1 MKRTKSLERF
11 FYALDYEKRIKSS
24 LTKKQLLV
32 YTYLMSISKWDAQA
46 KEEHYHVYFNSFTV
60 KDACSKIGIS
70 QPTWRTAI
78 QKLDKEGLIAVKD
91 KWYKINFPAT
101 YAPLHIH
108 LISFLLEFSAAI
120 NNSGNLVGVYATL
133 YRYWKICQDNDQRC
147 CVSINQLLKL
157 FEARHDEITGKYY
170 ELLMGLFITQ
180 GLMTIKMNDKKYKGT
195 LYTEYEIQFV
205 NTQLPTPLGA
215 KNYGVDDVK
224 EIVEALETSLD
235 NEQD

>member
-24 LTKKQLLV
+24 LTKKQFLI
-32 YTYLMSISKWDAQA
+32 YTYLMSISKWDSQS
-46 KEEHYHVYFNSFTV
+46 KEEHYYVYFNSFTV
-60 KDACSKIGIS
+60 KEACAKIGIS

-78 QKLDKEGLIAVKD
+78 QKLEKENLIATRD
-91 KWYKINFPAT
+91 KWYKINFPTT

-133 YRYWKICQDNDQRC
+133 YRYWKVCKDNNQCC

-157 FEARHDEITGKYY
+157 FEVRHDEITGRYY
-170 ELLMGLFITQ
+170 ELLMSLFMCQ
-180 GLMTIKMNDKKYKGT
+180 GLMTIKMNNKKYKGIP
-195 LYTEYEIQFV
+195 YTEYEIQFV
-205 NTQLPTPLGA
+205 NTQLPTVLNS
-215 KNYGVDDVK
+215 KSYGTDDVK
-224 EIVEALETSLD
+224 EIIEALETSLEI
-235 NEQD
+235 EQD